1 MFYSQKRFTCT
12 LYSAI
17 KIKLLFLVC
26 NVMNLSYILKQIQ
39 VFKLR
44 NRNNNCLFQLK
55 KKPQV

>member
-39 VFKLR
+39 SFLNLEIEIIIVYF
-44 NRNNNCLFQLK
+44 N
-55 KKPQV
+55 